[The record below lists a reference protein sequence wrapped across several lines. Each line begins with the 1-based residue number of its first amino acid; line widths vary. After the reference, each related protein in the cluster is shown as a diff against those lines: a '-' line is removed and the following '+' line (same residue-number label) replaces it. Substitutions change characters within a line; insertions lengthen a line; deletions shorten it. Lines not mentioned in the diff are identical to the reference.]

1 MGLLFGNNNNK
12 SVVDEHPRV
21 GYNSKRF
28 LDQTG
33 KTLFYSGSFLLTIG
47 TVMKIGINLFF
58 NGDSSPKK

>member
-1 MGLLFGNNNNK
+1 MGILFGGNNSNK
-12 SVVDEHPRV
+12 SVVDEHPKT

-47 TVMKIGINLFF
+47 TVIKLGINLFSRE
-58 NGDSSPKK
+58 NPKR

>member
-1 MGLLFGNNNNK
+1 MGLLFGNNNSNK
-12 SVVDEHPRV
+12 TVDEHPRV

-47 TVMKIGINLFF
+47 TVIKLGINLFSRE
-58 NGDSSPKK
+58 DPKR